1 MVRWSPQHPVLKP
14 PVSGR
19 WKAVLQPSG
28 FPETRPSLLANLGED
43 PPGQSAWREFFER
56 YAPAVYRVARLRG
69 LADPDAD
76 DIVQQVMMS
85 VSSHI
90 GAFCYDRD
98 RGRFRQWVR
107 TIAENKINELGR
119 RKRIT
124 LVDSALLESCPD
136 EQPGAEAVWQ
146 QEWQVQDMLWCLDQ
160 VAEDISPRRMQAFR
174 MYALEGVPA
183 AEVAGRLGMTV
194 GHVYVTRHLVL
205 NRVRQ
210 RMGELEERHEE
221 RH

>member
-1 MVRWSPQHPVLKP
+1 MVRWSPQHPVLMP

-28 FPETRPSLLANLGED
+28 FPETRASLLANLGED

-56 YAPAVYRVARLRG
+56 YAPAIYRVARLRG

-90 GAFCYDRD
+90 GAFEYDRD

-107 TIAENKINELGR
+107 TITENKINQFGR

-124 LVDSALLESCPD
+124 LVDAALLESCPD
-136 EQPGAEAVWQ
+136 DQPSVEAA
-146 QEWQVQDMLWCLDQ
+146 WQVQDMLWCLDQ
-160 VAEDISPRRMQAFR
+160 VAADISPRRMQAFR
-174 MYALEGVPA
+174 MYALEGVSA
-183 AEVAGRLGMTV
+183 ADVAERLGMTV

-210 RMGELEERHEE
+210 RMGELEEE
-221 RH
+221 R